1 MTINH
6 RPEHG
11 TGPSD
16 AQLLDYLRRGAV
28 HTPDG
33 TVIGWVPPTP
43 AVGTGSLTYN
53 DVDGLACRECG
64 TDLLRPG
71 EGDALPWREIRGIID
86 SHTASQHQAHSG
98 IHPLPEYEPPA
109 RPHPSTSP
117 VSTHEPDPTRA
128 ELIAFLRARLD
139 EDEQTAREAAVW
151 WGDSDEPGEAPHW
164 RPVPCGHIW
173 NDHDGSIADE
183 VADRHAAHIARHDP
197 ARVLADVESKRRI
210 IDLHKITV
218 EKLSVPPYDEMTGDP
233 NPDEYDAYC
242 AVCGYV
248 WVNNDPTQA
257 CMTLR
262 LLAEPYADHPDYR
275 DEWRP

>member
-1 MTINH
+1 MTTNH

-109 RPHPSTSP
+109 T
-117 VSTHEPDPTRA
+117 
-128 ELIAFLRARLD
+128 
-139 EDEQTAREAAVW
+139 
-151 WGDSDEPGEAPHW
+151 
-164 RPVPCGHIW
+164 
-173 NDHDGSIADE
+173 
-183 VADRHAAHIARHDP
+183 
-197 ARVLADVESKRRI
+197 
-210 IDLHKITV
+210 
-218 EKLSVPPYDEMTGDP
+218 
-233 NPDEYDAYC
+233 
-242 AVCGYV
+242 
-248 WVNNDPTQA
+248 
-257 CMTLR
+257 R
-262 LLAEPYADHPDYR
+262 LLALDERGALVCVLCGYAAARPEDSHGTPWDYVR
-275 DEWRP
+275 AKAVEHYRKEHGER

>member
-1 MTINH
+1 MTTNH

-71 EGDALPWREIRGIID
+71 EGDALPWREIRDIID

-109 RPHPSTSP
+109 HPHTSTP
-117 VSTHEPDPTRA
+117 PISTHEPDPTRA

-139 EDEQTAREAAVW
+139 EDEQTAL
-151 WGDSDEPGEAPHW
+151 PF
-164 RPVPCGHIW
+164 C
-173 NDHDGSIADE
+173 
-183 VADRHAAHIARHDP
+183 DP
-197 ARVLADVESKRRI
+197 ARVLADIDARRRVVDMFEQYEHATTRI
-210 IDLHKITV
+210 
-218 EKLSVPPYDEMTGDP
+218 GDTATP
-233 NPDEYDAYC
+233 GLPSWLD
-242 AVCGYV
+242 GG
-248 WVNNDPTQA
+248 QA
-257 CMTLR
+257 ALDRALR
-262 LLAEPYADHPDYR
+262 LLALPYADHPDYR
-275 DEWRP
+275 AEWRP

>member
-1 MTINH
+1 MTTNNQ
-6 RPEHG
+6 PEHG

-33 TVIGWVPPTP
+33 TVIGWITPGPPTD
-43 AVGTGSLTYN
+43 A
-53 DVDGLACRECG
+53 GLR
-64 TDLLRPG
+64 
-71 EGDALPWREIRGIID
+71 
-86 SHTASQHQAHSG
+86 
-98 IHPLPEYEPPA
+98 PLPEYEPPA
-109 RPHPSTSP
+109 RPHTSTSP
-117 VSTHEPDPTRA
+117 FSAHEPDPTRA

-151 WGDSDEPGEAPHW
+151 WGDSDDPGEAPHW

-262 LLAEPYADHPDYR
+262 LLAEPFSDHPDYR
-275 DEWRP
+275 DEWRL